1 MYSMY
6 LKIFSCQCIVYGPT
20 MECAK
25 LRMGCVLC
33 WCNQSF
39 LWGPGSVNNHQ
50 LRPGPGDYF
59 TRHLSHF
66 DDL

>member
-1 MYSMY
+1 MYST
-6 LKIFSCQCIVYGPT
+6 LKYFLVNVLD

-50 LRPGPGDYF
+50 LRPGDYF
-59 TRHLSHF
+59 SRHLSHF